1 MYQDPLLCTNN
12 VSDFYDNLVLRCGVD
27 FEALGSVYKP
37 EVSRWTQLEVKA
49 ASSGA
54 SQLARE
60 LRELRVDLLQLNALN
75 NSNSMAGSCGRG
87 DIQSVKI

>member
-49 ASSGA
+49 ASSRA

-60 LRELRVDLLQLNALN
+60 LRELRVDLLQLNALKLN
-75 NSNSMAGSCGRG
+75 GRLMWSG
-87 DIQSVKI
+87 